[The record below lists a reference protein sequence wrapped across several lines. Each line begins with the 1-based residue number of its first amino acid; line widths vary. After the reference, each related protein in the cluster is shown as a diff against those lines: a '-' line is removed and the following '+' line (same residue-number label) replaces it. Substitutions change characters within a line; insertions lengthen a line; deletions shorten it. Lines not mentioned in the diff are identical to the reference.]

1 MSKDACAS
9 TATVHFRG
17 RLMNGASLLAVGFA
31 AMAVL
36 APQQAARAADTA
48 SVGLEEIVVSARRV
62 DENLQKTPL
71 SVTALSADTLKS
83 MNITRIQELGS
94 VTPNLVIRDAASNG
108 MGTIAYLRGIGSI
121 SVQSLGDPPINIY
134 VDGVVRPRPTG
145 NAFDLPD
152 VERVEVLR
160 GPQGTLFG
168 RNTTG
173 GAIAMY
179 TKAPTESFGGSVAAA
194 YGENNEVNTSLVVN
208 TGTLGDTGIRSKV
221 TFQHHTRDGWINTP
235 GRSASD
241 SAGYQ
246 RTTAGAFTL
255 AADPTDQL
263 SITNTLYFN
272 KINSL
277 TAYQLVFASPA
288 ALNAFNTS
296 PGLGGPPVI
305 INSQPLDVF
314 YTDPRRR
321 NDPYATTWGDTLNIA
336 FKANEHL
343 TIKSITGVSGMIQK
357 QTGQLGGSML
367 FGAVNRGS
375 GVTRS
380 EPVSTMTANNSNR
393 QTQFSE
399 ELQASGSF
407 GEFSYTGGL
416 YYFMEDIFENLET
429 ITPTVPSTIPVAPAV
444 PTYTLTDLNRNYTPQ
459 TNSYAGYANLSYK
472 PAALDEKLE
481 VNGGIRYTKEKK
493 TITRNSVTTSSSLG
507 VTNNTPDQS
516 LSKSWDNVGWTGSV
530 SYQVMPDVM
539 TYVRGSSAFRSGSY
553 TAVPGTPPVDP
564 EKATGVEAGFKS
576 ETFDNR
582 LRFNGA
588 FFKTWY
594 DNLQISQRNAA
605 TSVSITVNAGKATFT
620 GFDLE
625 TTGILGHGF
634 QVNGSLGYVKPKY
647 KQYLFLNS
655 VGVPTNIAPY
665 GRFPLVARWT
675 WNIGG
680 QYTADP
686 MSAGVFSAR
695 IDYSQQSSYVF
706 QPVGVIPAGIVQAGA
721 LTLSP
726 NNDTQ
731 KSGKAKNLRVNLSL
745 SEIPV
750 GTDTLE
756 NVKIQLYGDNLTNH
770 RYRLSGVDFGTYATA
785 SFNRPRS
792 FGVRLSAD
800 F

>member
-1 MSKDACAS
+1 MSKKDCAS
-9 TATVHFRG
+9 VTPCATTKHR
-17 RLMNGASLLAVGFA
+17 NILLSSGSAFA
-31 AMAVL
+31 IFSAMAF
-36 APQQAARAADTA
+36 APQPVQAADTA
-48 SVGLEEIVVSARRV
+48 ALVGLEEVVVSARRV
-62 DENLQKTPL
+62 DENLQRTPL
-71 SVTALSADTLKS
+71 SVTALGADALKS
-83 MNITRIQELGS
+83 MNITRIQELGA

-121 SVQSLGDPPINIY
+121 SVQVLGDPPINIY

-152 VERVEVLR
+152 VERIEVLR

-173 GAIAMY
+173 GAIALY
-179 TKAPTESFGGSVAAA
+179 TKAPTEEFGGSLSAS
-194 YGENNEVNTSLVVN
+194 YGKNNEVSTEVVVN
-208 TGTLGDTGIRSKV
+208 TGALGDTGIRSKL

-235 GRSASD
+235 GRGKSN

-246 RTTAGAFTL
+246 RTTSGAFTL

-263 SITNTLYFN
+263 SITNTTYFD

-277 TAYQLVFASPA
+277 TAYQLVFANA
-288 ALNAFNTS
+288 TALSAFSTS

-305 INSQPLDVF
+305 IGTTPLDI
-314 YTDPRRR
+314 YYSDPRRL
-321 NDPYATTWGDTLNIA
+321 NDPYATSWGNTLNIA
-336 FKANEHL
+336 YEASENL
-343 TIKSITGVSGMIQK
+343 TIKSITGFSGMIQK

-367 FGAVNRGS
+367 FGTVNRGG
-375 GVTRS
+375 GVTRT
-380 EPVSTMTANNSNR
+380 EPINTMTSNNSNR

-399 ELQASGSF
+399 ELQASGTF
-407 GEFSYTGGL
+407 GEFSYTAGL
-416 YYFMEDIFENLET
+416 YYFMEDIYENLT
-429 ITPTVPSTIPVAPAV
+429 TNTPAV
-444 PTYTLTDLNRNYTPQ
+444 GAVYTLTELNRNYTPK

-472 PAALDEKLE
+472 PTALDEKLE
-481 VNGGIRYTKEKK
+481 ITGGIRYTDEKK
-493 TITRNSVTTSSSLG
+493 SITRNSLTTSSSAG
-507 VTNNTPDQS
+507 VTNNTPNQS
-516 LSKSWDNVGWTGSV
+516 LSKSWNNVGWTGSV
-530 SYQVMPDVM
+530 SYQWTPDIM
-539 TYVRGSSAFRSGSY
+539 TYVRGSSAFRAGSY

-576 ETFDNR
+576 EAFDNR
-582 LRFNGA
+582 LRLNGA

-605 TSVSITVNAGKATFT
+605 TSVSVTVNAGKATFT

-625 TTGILGHGF
+625 GTGILGNGF
-634 QVNGSLGYVKPKY
+634 QINGSLGYVKPKY
-647 KQYLFLNS
+647 KEYFFLS
-655 VGVPTNIAPY
+655 STGVPTNIAQY

-675 WNIGG
+675 WNLGG

-686 MSAGVFSAR
+686 MDIGVLSAR
-695 IDYSQQSSYVF
+695 VDYSQQSSYVF
-706 QPVGVIPAGIVQAGA
+706 QPVGVIPAGVVQPTA

-731 KSGKAKNLRVNLSL
+731 KSGKAKNLRVNLAL

-750 GTDTLE
+750 GTDTLQ
-756 NVKIQLYGDNLTNH
+756 NVQVQLYGDNLTNH

-792 FGVRLSAD
+792 YGIRLSAD